1 MIQVNKISNETD
13 GFLISY
19 YSDNG
24 NKIIV
29 VNEKNIVAELNKA
42 FEDLT
47 KIQLERAAREKAMQE
62 KYKSGRAVGG
72 CGETMGCGTL
82 NSAADSITRAA

>member
-1 MIQVNKISNETD
+1 MININKISNETD

-42 FEDLT
+42 FEDLV
-47 KIQLERAAREKAMQE
+47 KIRTEREAREKAMQLQYAE
-62 KYKSGRAVGG
+62 KYANAGCVVGG
-72 CGETMGCGTL
+72 NTL
-82 NSAADSITRAA
+82 NSIADQITRAA